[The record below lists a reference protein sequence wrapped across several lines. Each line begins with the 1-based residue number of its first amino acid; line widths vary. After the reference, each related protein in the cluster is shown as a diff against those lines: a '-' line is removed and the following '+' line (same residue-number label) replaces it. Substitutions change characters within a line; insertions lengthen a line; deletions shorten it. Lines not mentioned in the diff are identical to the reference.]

1 MADHVLL
8 NQARGYA
15 LRIVIPHLI
24 QRQIRG
30 NQSGALPQ
38 VPLVQAEKQLRIDKA
53 VVHLRPQIIDD
64 QKIALQNI
72 RVGIL
77 RCIRALEGRVRQR
90 FKQPSRWKIDHGK
103 ALTDQRVRDAV

>member
-77 RCIRALEGRVRQR
+77 RCIRASVSNSRPAGR
-90 FKQPSRWKIDHGK
+90 
-103 ALTDQRVRDAV
+103 